1 MATFIFTFGS
11 SENHAHPHCA
21 LPVEATDYETA
32 REAMFAKYGS
42 KWCSQY
48 TSNQWQRLKG
58 EAREKGRMIEKELPM
73 VTTEQ
78 LFAEAGEEQPV
89 RPIDA
94 NALKRADFQDFSN
107 TDVMTAI
114 NEAPT
119 LIFDITFEQAQAA
132 AASMVES
139 ELAAHR
145 KRLFESTCGECK
157 SKIFIHVPCAQ
168 CPVELL
174 KTLEGKNNEH

>member
-21 LPVEATDYETA
+21 LPVEATDYATA

-42 KWCSQY
+42 AWCGQY
-48 TSNQWQRLKG
+48 TANQWQRLKG
-58 EAREKGRMIEKELPM
+58 EAREKGRIIEKELPM
-73 VTTEQ
+73 VTAEQ

-94 NALKRADFQDFSN
+94 NALKKADFQDFSN
-107 TDVMTAI
+107 TDVMAAI

-119 LIFDITFEQAQAA
+119 LIFE
-132 AASMVES
+132 AS
-139 ELAAHR
+139 LQDHAHQV
-145 KRLFESTCGECK
+145 LNDTCALCK
-157 SKIFIHVPCAQ
+157 DNIPGALCLGCRIIQ
-168 CPVELL
+168 L
-174 KTLEGKNNEH
+174 KEACK